1 MHYLTDRITDTMV
14 FVTPVVEHL
23 LEQEIKVD
31 KYLTTWSKHAQ
42 RVKIT
47 RTLPVCCFTATYYK

>member
-47 RTLPVCCFTATYYK
+47 